1 MSTATVDAKTQGSLS
16 KNLDW
21 YIANQ
26 EDLAAKHN
34 GKVLLIVD
42 QCLIEAFDDAG
53 KAYAGGQSKYAA
65 GTFTLQPC
73 SPGPESYTLMIH
85 NPAYGAVVPA

>member
-1 MSTATVDAKTQGSLS
+1 MSNSTHNPNDPLS

-26 EDLAAKHN
+26 ADLVAQHN

-42 QCLIEAFDDAG
+42 QKLVAAFDTMEL
-53 KAYAGGQSKYAA
+53 AYFAA
-65 GTFTLQPC
+65 LDTYQPGSFTLQPC
-73 SPGPESYTLMIH
+73 SPGPDGYTLRLYS
-85 NPAYGAVVPA
+85 PRYQFVA